1 MFYLSTFCS
10 LPEIKPFSVSEL
22 LATPSNT
29 LYCPCPSRLH
39 STNDTL
45 FVTLNPS
52 ITSKMKFSIV
62 AAALIAVVAAHFS
75 EEVCSGAVT
84 VTVTE

>member
-1 MFYLSTFCS
+1 
-10 LPEIKPFSVSEL
+10 
-22 LATPSNT
+22 
-29 LYCPCPSRLH
+29 
-39 STNDTL
+39 
-45 FVTLNPS
+45 
-52 ITSKMKFSIV
+52 MKFSIV